1 MPAPRGPPPRPPT
14 VPPATLDPHTAIR
27 PHPLPNRPD
36 HPTGGNPTAPHAP
49 PAEDDAEGYSVAMR
63 RPPTDTT
70 TDQAPA
76 DPTTPDDM
84 PATQP
89 IGYWSGLAHRA
100 VTRHPRDA
108 MARIG
113 RAGNGSSHAGRF
125 RSAVPGCAAQGHLP
139 EVAAVGQTELL
150 HTPDAVRVQREGAA
164 DPHDRTVVLDDP

>member
-1 MPAPRGPPPRPPT
+1 
-14 VPPATLDPHTAIR
+14 
-27 PHPLPNRPD
+27 
-36 HPTGGNPTAPHAP
+36 
-49 PAEDDAEGYSVAMR
+49 MR

-70 TDQAPA
+70 TDQAPT